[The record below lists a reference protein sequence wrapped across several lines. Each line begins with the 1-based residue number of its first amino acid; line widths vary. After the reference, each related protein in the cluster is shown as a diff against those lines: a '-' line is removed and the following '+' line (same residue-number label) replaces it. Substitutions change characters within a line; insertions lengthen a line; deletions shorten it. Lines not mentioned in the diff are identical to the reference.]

1 MQSKRA
7 RIKIGKEKLQ
17 SIIEMCK
24 SIEDRSLDPFL
35 IDVDEII
42 SIIKEYF
49 PEWKLPEDLCLDAET
64 IHRLASVIKLQSEWV
79 KHRSTSLYTDP
90 FLLEEKLARIEK
102 EEVTE
107 VFLKAWHPIVEFEQ
121 VSLHSLAVAI
131 RYWESLL
138 PLKERWKE
146 FPPAE
151 VETSLATREELIR
164 ERILRDKAF
173 SEELENFWQELRNQ
187 VVEKG
192 ENWKIRY
199 WDFVGAETYE
209 ETVHRAFM
217 TSFLVTYGYATLEIH
232 PLEEEIFV
240 KPHEKPTPK
249 IGKKQLVSIPIAVS
263 TEEWMKWKKGNQK
276 SERKPKLK

>member
-1 MQSKRA
+1 MQSKRELSKA
-7 RIKIGKEKLQ
+7 GREKLQ
-17 SIIEMCK
+17 RIIEMCK
-24 SIEDRSLDPFL
+24 SVEDRSLDPFL
-35 IDVDEII
+35 IDVDEVI
-42 SIIKEYF
+42 STVREYF
-49 PEWKLPEDLCLDAET
+49 PEWEIPEDLCLDAET

-90 FLLEEKLARIEK
+90 FLLEEKLTRIGK
-102 EEVTE
+102 EEIVETF
-107 VFLKAWHPIVEFEQ
+107 VNAWHPIVEFEQ
-121 VSLHSLAVAI
+121 ISLHSLAEAL

-151 VETSLATREELIR
+151 LERSLATREELIR
-164 ERILRDKAF
+164 QRILRDKAF
-173 SEELENFWQELRNQ
+173 SEELENSWQELKNK

-192 ENWKIRY
+192 ENMKIRY
-199 WDFVGAETYE
+199 WDFVGAETYD

-232 PLEEEIFV
+232 PLEEEIFI
-240 KPHEKPTPK
+240 KPNEKQIAK

-263 TEEWMKWKKGNQK
+263 AEDWMKWKRG
-276 SERKPKLK
+276 ELR